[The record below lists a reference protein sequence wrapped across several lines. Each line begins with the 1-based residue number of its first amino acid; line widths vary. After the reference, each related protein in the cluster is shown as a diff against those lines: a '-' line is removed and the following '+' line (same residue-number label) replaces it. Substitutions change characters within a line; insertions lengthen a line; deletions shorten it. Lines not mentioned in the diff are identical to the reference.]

1 MKKFLLHILMVVPAV
16 CLTASVNN
24 QPEIKLNAG
33 KDRVLP
39 TQLRKSI
46 LEVAEVSLNRF
57 DEAFAATLENVKN
70 PYPVGDT
77 TAETGE
83 SIMPEE
89 ILEVYDDESVLELIR
104 MNFAPQIRGTLAK
117 GDVYYLQLNGGGML
131 KEGTSFPVEIPQIE
145 GESFTV
151 TVLEITP
158 NGYTLKMKDITRG
171 VIFEQSSGII
181 KKTQE

>member
-1 MKKFLLHILMVVPAV
+1 MMVALAG

-39 TQLRKSI
+39 TKLRTSI
-46 LEVAEVSLNRF
+46 LEVAEVSLNRS
-57 DEAFAATLENVKN
+57 DEMFIAVLENVKN
-70 PYPVGDT
+70 PYPVENT
-77 TAETGE
+77 TSETAE
-83 SIMPEE
+83 SVMPEE
-89 ILEVYDDESVLELIR
+89 ILEVYDDASVLDLIR
-104 MNFAPQIRGTLAK
+104 MNFAPKIRGTLAK
-117 GDVYYLQLNGGGML
+117 GNVYYLQLNGGGML
-131 KEGTSFPVEIPQIE
+131 KEGTSFPVEIPQIK

-158 NGYTLKMKDITRG
+158 DGYILKMND
-171 VIFEQSSGII
+171 VIREVTFEQSSGII

>member
-1 MKKFLLHILMVVPAV
+1 MMVTLAV

-24 QPEIKLNAG
+24 QPEIKLNTG

-39 TQLRKSI
+39 TKLRASI
-46 LEVAEVSLNRF
+46 LEVAEVSLNRSNEMF
-57 DEAFAATLENVKN
+57 VADLENVKN
-70 PYPVGDT
+70 PYPVKGT
-77 TAETGE
+77 ITETAENT
-83 SIMPEE
+83 MPEE
-89 ILEVYDDESVLELIR
+89 ILEVYDDVSVLELIR

-117 GDVYYLQLNGGGML
+117 GNVYYLQLNGGGML
-131 KEGTSFPVEIPQIE
+131 KEGASFPVGIPQIE
-145 GESFTV
+145 GQSFTV

-158 NGYTLKMKDITRG
+158 DGYTLKMNDVIEE